1 MNAWIPMNVGER
13 EVTDKKI
20 RRAAR
25 DAKNLAAH
33 AARANEIAL
42 EQNGTAQN
50 AMDSE
55 QNNGAAAETD
65 SAATESAE

>member
-1 MNAWIPMNVGER
+1 MNVGER

-33 AARANEIAL
+33 AARANKIAL
-42 EQNGTAQN
+42 EQNGTVQSGVESDQTAEAAQD
-50 AMDSE
+50 AE
-55 QNNGAAAETD
+55 AAE
-65 SAATESAE
+65 

>member
-1 MNAWIPMNVGER
+1 MNVGER

-42 EQNGTAQN
+42 EQNGGVASETA
-50 AMDSE
+50 
-55 QNNGAAAETD
+55 
-65 SAATESAE
+65 ESAE

>member
-1 MNAWIPMNVGER
+1 MNVGER

-42 EQNGTAQN
+42 EQNGV
-50 AMDSE
+50 
-55 QNNGAAAETD
+55 AAETD
-65 SAATESAE
+65 SAATESTE

>member
-1 MNAWIPMNVGER
+1 MNVGER

-42 EQNGTAQN
+42 EQNGVESDQTAKAAQD
-50 AMDSE
+50 AE
-55 QNNGAAAETD
+55 AAE
-65 SAATESAE
+65 

>member
-1 MNAWIPMNVGER
+1 MGER

-50 AMDSE
+50 
-55 QNNGAAAETD
+55 GAAAETD
-65 SAATESAE
+65 SEATESAE

>member
-1 MNAWIPMNVGER
+1 M
-13 EVTDKKI
+13 TDKKI

-42 EQNGTAQN
+42 EQNGTVQN
-50 AMDSE
+50 DS
-55 QNNGAAAETD
+55 AAAE
-65 SAATESAE
+65 ATESAE

>member
-1 MNAWIPMNVGER
+1 M
-13 EVTDKKI
+13 TDKKI

-50 AMDSE
+50 AMESE
-55 QNNGAAAETD
+55 QNDSAAAE
-65 SAATESAE
+65 ATESAE

>member
-1 MNAWIPMNVGER
+1 M
-13 EVTDKKI
+13 TDKKI

-42 EQNGTAQN
+42 EQNGMEPEKTV
-50 AMDSE
+50 E
-55 QNNGAAAETD
+55 AAE
-65 SAATESAE
+65 

>member
-1 MNAWIPMNVGER
+1 MNVGER

-33 AARANEIAL
+33 AARAHEIAL

-50 AMDSE
+50 GTVQIE
-55 QNNGAAAETD
+55 AAQD
-65 SAATESAE
+65 SAAEPVAESAE